1 MAETREAGTGPVRT
15 IILAIIGLLII
26 AGAIWFFWK
35 RNKQS
40 EPTVSDTADQLRQAF
55 VPPLGQQSSSTPIAN
70 GNPPQMQSS
79 STTATTVPSATSTPA
94 PGQPTV
100 YSNQNFGFQ
109 LQLPPSWQASQDQQ
123 SNMVIFAGPGGQSGY
138 VEMYDL
144 PSQETL
150 QSITNML
157 KKSPSVT
164 SVTQTT
170 VDGQPAV
177 RFRGR
182 TAAQNGIAVL
192 ARGKLYYLRQQ
203 AAASPLLANFRFMP
217 Q

>member
-1 MAETREAGTGPVRT
+1 
-15 IILAIIGLLII
+15 
-26 AGAIWFFWK
+26 
-35 RNKQS
+35 
-40 EPTVSDTADQLRQAF
+40 
-55 VPPLGQQSSSTPIAN
+55 
-70 GNPPQMQSS
+70 
-79 STTATTVPSATSTPA
+79 
-94 PGQPTV
+94 
-100 YSNQNFGFQ
+100 
-109 LQLPPSWQASQDQQ
+109 
-123 SNMVIFAGPGGQSGY
+123 
-138 VEMYDL
+138 MYDL

-203 AAASPLLANFRFMP
+203 AAASPLLANFRFLP